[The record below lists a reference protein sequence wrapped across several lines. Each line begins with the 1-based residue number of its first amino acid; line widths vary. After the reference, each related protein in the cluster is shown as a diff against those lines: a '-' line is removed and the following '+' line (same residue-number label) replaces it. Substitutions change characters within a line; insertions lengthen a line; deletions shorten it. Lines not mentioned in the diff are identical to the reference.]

1 MSTAGFPRRLWHLR
15 HTLKPPTV
23 SPLSK
28 ATLPRAPA
36 RRWSATQ
43 RWSKGFDRARRHRAT
58 RGARPRRPRCAQRS
72 CRPRCGD
79 SARAWPPRQSP
90 SRRDAQ
96 TRPRVALSRRERE
109 RYIYIYIYIR
119 FADICI
125 RFGDT
130 RDVVLFGVIRRKYV
144 LDSILSLVTAPARRL
159 RFQRRSDLSPARR
172 LEEGAEDRHVR
183 VCCGEPPHGE
193 PQHLCALLRA
203 AKARKRETNLCTR
216 DLLEEWGFW
225 FVESTFEKKRSE
237 LSAFRKEYE
246 R

>member
-1 MSTAGFPRRLWHLR
+1 MTVSTAGFPRRLWHLR

-144 LDSILSLVTAPARRL
+144 LDSILSLVTAPARLSEIPKEKRP
-159 RFQRRSDLSPARR
+159 FAGSPARGR
-172 LEEGAEDRHVR
+172 GR
-183 VCCGEPPHGE
+183 GPPR
-193 PQHLCALLRA
+193 ARLLRRTA
-203 AKARKRETNLCTR
+203 ARRAATPLRPPASCESAKEGNEPLYEGPSRRV
-216 DLLEEWGFW
+216 GFLVRGKH
-225 FVESTFEKKRSE
+225 F
-237 LSAFRKEYE
+237 
-246 R
+246 